1 MQFFF
6 HSQPTS
12 SYVTRFYLLDYLLRK
27 APHSH
32 LQLPSSIR
40 RFVPPGGFSSR
51 ANLAK
56 TRVFNFFVIQLFSAF
71 QHRSGLRALFSSFNG
86 HSRSRWVE
94 CVVMSAVK
102 WYRCQNSYNNAII
115 FIIFKFTIEL
125 DLVVYFNSVTDT
137 MVPLSIFF
145 LSLSMEMNWLWKIQ
159 INPLVV
165 FTFVVVNVTI
175 ATARG
180 NNR

>member
-1 MQFFF
+1 
-6 HSQPTS
+6 
-12 SYVTRFYLLDYLLRK
+12 
-27 APHSH
+27 
-32 LQLPSSIR
+32 
-40 RFVPPGGFSSR
+40 
-51 ANLAK
+51 
-56 TRVFNFFVIQLFSAF
+56 
-71 QHRSGLRALFSSFNG
+71 
-86 HSRSRWVE
+86 
-94 CVVMSAVK
+94 MSAVK

-165 FTFVVVNVTI
+165 FTLVVVNVTI